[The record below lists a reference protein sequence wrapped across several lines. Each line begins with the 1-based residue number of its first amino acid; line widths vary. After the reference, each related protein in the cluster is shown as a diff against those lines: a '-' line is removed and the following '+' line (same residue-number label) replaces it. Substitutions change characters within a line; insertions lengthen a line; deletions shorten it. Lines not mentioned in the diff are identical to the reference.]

1 MVQRLME
8 EKIGPYSCRIV
19 STVDFVKEI
28 AARWGW
34 DGTKTPQNRK
44 FLSDLS
50 FVVGMVK
57 KILKTE
63 NFYQI

>member
-19 STVDFVKEI
+19 STVDFVKEV
-28 AARWGW
+28 AKFCGW
-34 DGTKTPQNRK
+34 NGQ
-44 FLSDLS
+44 
-50 FVVGMVK
+50 